1 MDHGET
7 HWVRPMVKVVVQ
19 GVLYTNPLGGFLS
32 YACRGNNFAIS
43 KQIDFNIEVDMGLF
57 EANPHSHLLPNVMEI
72 FNCVLIDKIGP
83 IILFKRGA
91 IMKSLYTNLFPVV
104 DI

>member
-57 EANPHSHLLPNVMEI
+57 KANPHSHLLPNVMENLQLCLNRQDRANY
-72 FNCVLIDKIGP
+72 FVQERGNNEKLIH
-83 IILFKRGA
+83 
-91 IMKSLYTNLFPVV
+91 
-104 DI
+104 